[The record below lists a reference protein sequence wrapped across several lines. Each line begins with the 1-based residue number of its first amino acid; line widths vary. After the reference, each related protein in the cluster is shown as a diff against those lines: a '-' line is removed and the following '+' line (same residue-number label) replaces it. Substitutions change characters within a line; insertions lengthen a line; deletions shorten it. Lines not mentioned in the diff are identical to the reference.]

1 MTAICWVTLVV
12 LAHAFLVIATAV
24 QGHTEQSGSNTA
36 DALIT
41 LTVNG
46 FRRLFIALLLG
57 PASARLFTR
66 RPGPSAHQRCG
77 SRKAIHVVRL
87 GELLARP
94 TGVGLGEVGLTSCR

>member
-1 MTAICWVTLVV
+1 MTAICWVTLVM

-41 LTVNG
+41 LTVNE

-57 PASARLFTR
+57 LILPALHTSAWTKRASALR
-66 RPGPSAHQRCG
+66 SAEG
-77 SRKAIHVVRL
+77 D
-87 GELLARP
+87 AR
-94 TGVGLGEVGLTSCR
+94 G